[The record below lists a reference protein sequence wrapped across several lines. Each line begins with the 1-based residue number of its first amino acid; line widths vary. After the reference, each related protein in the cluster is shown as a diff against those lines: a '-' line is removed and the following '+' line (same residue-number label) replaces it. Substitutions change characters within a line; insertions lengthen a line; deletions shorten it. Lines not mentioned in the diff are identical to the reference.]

1 MSDSIISIATTVG
14 SIFRPL
20 TSPNATNLTEYFE
33 ETNVGFKTCLV
44 LTLPLDKN
52 TQFNDITPA
61 SRVDRTIVPKQLT
74 NISSV
79 AIDTGAGYPTGRS
92 AAEFSGTNQRLTDS
106 SSDYAFGTG
115 DFTIEFWFNSDNVA
129 GTGVGPRQLGFLQT
143 SDAAGGLKT
152 TYTTGV
158 LIVQGAAGITGLDGG
173 LSANVL
179 NTTFGSSG
187 AVITTNKW
195 YHVALTRASGVC
207 RLFLDGSL
215 INSATVSGSI
225 DGTNLCV
232 GGYYNTSYLYDGHL
246 QDFRIYKGVA
256 KYTAAFSPPA
266 RLVGGFSI
274 IPSSSSIYNAR
285 LQTVIAETGIATN
298 KFSIPNQID
307 DRLHLNE
314 IGQNPKGFP
323 YAISPALDDGTTGG
337 DFSSPFTITGIGVT
351 GRCYTLTPQNDT
363 TVIVKIWGAGGGE
376 YATPYLGRGGGGGGA
391 WAKINLQAGVAYSVF
406 AGGRGTNNSEGTV
419 STRGSAGGGAASGIL
434 LASDQSEILISGG
447 GGGGMGLYGG
457 GRGSG
462 AGGGPSGQD
471 GEGPTSGGDG
481 GTQTAGGA
489 GGNGG
494 RRVGASATDTNG
506 AGGATG
512 SNSYP
517 GGTSGV
523 PGKYAGGMGDF
534 NGGDV
539 GSPGGGGGHFGG
551 GQGGGDSGAFGSGGG
566 SGFAKMSSLSIVGLG
581 TTAIYTGVGSATG
594 LDTDSDRGDYGR
606 SGQPGKVMFLG
617 F

>member
-1 MSDSIISIATTVG
+1 MSDSIISIAATVG

-307 DRLHLNE
+307 DRLHINKIE
-314 IGQNPKGFP
+314 QNPKGFP
-323 YAISPALDDGTTGG
+323 YTISPALDDGTTGG
-337 DFSSPFTITGIGVT
+337 DFSVPFTITGTGTT

-376 YATPYLGRGGGGGGA
+376 YFYLGRGAGGGGA
-391 WAKINLQAGVAYSVF
+391 WAKINLQAGIAYSVF

-419 STRGSAGGGAASGIL
+419 SVRGTSGGGAASGIL

-447 GGGGMGLYGG
+447 GGGGNGVYGA

-512 SNSYP
+512 TPTYP

-523 PGKYAGGMGDF
+523 PGKYAGGIGDF
-534 NGGDV
+534 NGGDA

-551 GQGGGDSGAFGSGGG
+551 GQGGGDTGALGSGGG

-581 TTAIYTGVGSATG
+581 TTAIYTGVATVPGLGS
-594 LDTDSDRGDYGR
+594 DSDRGDYGG